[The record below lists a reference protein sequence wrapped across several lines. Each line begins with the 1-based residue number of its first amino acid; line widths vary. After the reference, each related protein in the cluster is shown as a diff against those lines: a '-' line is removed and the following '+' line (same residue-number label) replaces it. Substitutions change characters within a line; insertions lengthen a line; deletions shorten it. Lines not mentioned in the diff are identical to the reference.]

1 MDSERLGALPCCRRL
16 CRQKVTVSR
25 GSLTPF
31 VRISPMGHGGTP
43 RNVCAF
49 SETSIR
55 SATATSDNFSLS
67 PCSGSPR
74 LYKDFFAR
82 SVTRCPGFAALGI
95 DCDRLTSGV
104 VILSQTMLVV
114 PFCTI
119 FRLSQAIGDLYS
131 SLIMRLYVFT
141 VPDSMLLII
150 VQSTND
156 FNLLAL

>member
-1 MDSERLGALPCCRRL
+1 MDSERLSGLPCCRRF

-55 SATATSDNFSLS
+55 SATATSENFSLS
-67 PCSGSPR
+67 PCSGSPW
-74 LYKDFFAR
+74 LYKDFIAR

-95 DCDRLTSGV
+95 DCDRLISCV
-104 VILSQTMLVV
+104 IILSQTMLVV

-119 FRLSQAIGDLYS
+119 LYITIKKFIFS
-131 SLIMRLYVFT
+131 ADYATARFHRPGVVAPVHCPINQRFH
-141 VPDSMLLII
+141 
-150 VQSTND
+150 
-156 FNLLAL
+156 LLAIA